1 MWSGQILV
9 EWQVLNENVDKT
21 PTSYMIVFDG
31 VLPNFFQVE
40 DHRNGSYGVSYSPF
54 NVGMHKVDL

>member
-1 MWSGQILV
+1 M
-9 EWQVLNENVDKT
+9 LNENVDKT
-21 PTSYMIVFDG
+21 PASNMIVFDG

>member
-1 MWSGQILV
+1 MNKTSAS
-9 EWQVLNENVDKT
+9 NV
-21 PTSYMIVFDG
+21 IVFDG

-54 NVGMHKVDL
+54 NVGMHKVDLRKTQYVYC